1 MYHKPVMLHEAIEG
15 LAIKPDGTFVDA
27 TFGGGGHAKE
37 ILNKLENGNL
47 LGFDQDE
54 DAMQNAF
61 DDERFTFVNA
71 NFRFL
76 KNFLRFYK
84 AIPVDGILADLGVSS
99 HQFDTAE
106 RGFSTRF
113 ESGLDF
119 RMDRRIS
126 KDGKKVI
133 NEYSEHELKNI
144 FRQYAEISNAARLA
158 RQIVAERKEK
168 PIHTSSELA
177 DIAKRFARK
186 SQENKFLAQV
196 FQAIRIE
203 VNDELKVLKDFLKQ
217 SYTVLKPGGRFVV
230 ISYHSLEDRLVK
242 NYFKSGN
249 FEGEIQKDFYGNP
262 QLKFKLINRKPLM
275 ASEEEIKENNRA
287 RSAKMRIAEK
297 I

>member
-15 LAIKPDGTFVDA
+15 LAIRPDGTFVDA

-37 ILNKLENGNL
+37 ILNKLDNGKL
-47 LGFDQDE
+47 FGFDQDE
-54 DAMQNAF
+54 DAMCNALE
-61 DDERFTFVNA
+61 DERFTFVNA

-113 ESGLDF
+113 ESELDF
-119 RMDRRIS
+119 RMDRRIG
-126 KDGKKVI
+126 KDGKKVL
-133 NEYSEHELKNI
+133 NDYSEHELKNI
-144 FRQYAEISNAARLA
+144 FRQYGEIKNAGQLS
-158 RQIVAERKEK
+158 RQIVAERKNK
-168 PIHTSSELA
+168 QINTSHELGN
-177 DIAKRFARK
+177 IARRFARR
-186 SQENKFLAQV
+186 SQENKYLAQV

-203 VNDELKVLKDFLKQ
+203 VNDELKVLKDFLRQ
-217 SYTVLKPGGRFVV
+217 SHAVLKPGGRLVL

-249 FEGEIQKDFYGNP
+249 FEGEIHKDFYGNP
-262 QLKFKLINRKPLM
+262 QLEFSMINRKPLV

-287 RSAKMRIAEK
+287 RSAKLRIAEK

>member
-1 MYHKPVMLHEAIEG
+1 MYHNPVMLQEVIDG
-15 LAIKPDGTFVDA
+15 LAIRPDGVYVDA
-27 TFGGGGHAKE
+27 TFGGGGHSE
-37 ILNKLENGNL
+37 QILKKLDQGRL

-61 DDERFTFVNA
+61 DDDRFIFVNA

-76 KNFLRFYK
+76 KNFLRFYD

-113 ESGLDF
+113 DSNLDL
-119 RMDRRIS
+119 RMDRRIN
-126 KDGKKVI
+126 KDGRKVI
-133 NEYSEHELKNI
+133 NDYSEHDLKTI
-144 FRQYAEISNAARLA
+144 FRNYGEIGNAAQLA
-158 RQIVAERKEK
+158 RTIIGERKRK
-168 PIHTSSELA
+168 SINTSAELVA
-177 DIAKRFARK
+177 IAKRFTRK
-186 SQENKFLAQV
+186 PMENKYLAQV

-217 SYTVLKPGGRFVV
+217 CHIVLKSGGRLVV

-249 FEGEIQKDFYGNP
+249 FAGEIQKDFYGNP
-262 QLKFKLINRKPLM
+262 QLKFKTINRKPIT
-275 ASEEEIKENNRA
+275 ASEEEIKENGRA
-287 RSAKMRIAEK
+287 RSAKLRIAEK

>member
-1 MYHKPVMLHEAIEG
+1 MYHKPVMLQEAIKG

-27 TFGGGGHAKE
+27 TFGGGGHAIE
-37 ILNKLENGNL
+37 ILKKLKTGKL
-47 LGFDQDE
+47 FGFDQDE
-54 DAMQNAF
+54 DAMRNAF

-113 ESGLDF
+113 KSELDF
-119 RMDRRIS
+119 RMDRRIK
-126 KDGKKVI
+126 KDGKRVI
-133 NEYSEHELKNI
+133 NEYSEHDLKNI
-144 FRQYAEISNAARLA
+144 FRQYGEIGNAGQLA
-158 RQIVAERKEK
+158 RQILAERILK
-168 PIHTSSELA
+168 PINTSSELA
-177 DIAKRFARK
+177 EIAKKLARK
-186 SQENKFLAQV
+186 SQENKYLAQV

-203 VNDELKVLKDFLKQ
+203 VNEELKVLKDFLKQ
-217 SYTVLKPGGRFVV
+217 SFAVLKPGGRLVV

-262 QLKFKLINRKPLM
+262 QLKFRMINRKPLV
-275 ASEEEIKENNRA
+275 ASEKEIKANNRA